1 MILLDTDT
9 VSELLK
15 GNRKVFDMISQLLD
29 EEWGISAQV
38 AYELQRG
45 ALAVP
50 ESKRAKLVTEFLRS
64 VQIMSFDFSAA
75 SAAAAVSADLKAK
88 GKPIGSGDE
97 LIAGHAISMNAVLVT
112 NNSKHMRQVAG
123 LKLANWV
130 K

>member
-9 VSELLK
+9 VSELIK

-45 ALAVP
+45 ALAAP